1 MSIRCLAIDDEP
13 LALDKLKKYIERIP
27 YLELVASCA
36 CASDAMQVMAENTV
50 DAIFL
55 DINMPDI
62 NGVDFVKGLADPPMI
77 VFITAYSEHAV
88 ESYKLRA
95 VDYLLK
101 PYSFVD
107 FQRAAE
113 LIQSRFLARQND
125 NVSRQDD
132 DFIFLKVDYR
142 YVRVKYSDIVYIE
155 GMNEYL
161 KVHTVSGEHL
171 LVHTTFKQL
180 NGYLPEYFLQ
190 VHRSYVVNVKRIIE
204 VERSVILLEGNKH
217 ISVSDSNKDAFM
229 SYINQHARCQEMI

>member
-142 YVRVKYSDIVYIE
+142 YVRVKFSDIVYIE

-161 KVHTVSGEHL
+161 KVHTVSGDHL

-217 ISVSDSNKDAFM
+217 ISVSDSNKEAFM
-229 SYINQHARCQEMI
+229 SYINQHAVKK

>member
-13 LALDKLKKYIERIP
+13 LALDKLKKYIECIP

-113 LIQSRFLARQND
+113 LIQSRFLARQNG

-142 YVRVKYSDIVYIE
+142 YVRVKFSDIVYIE

-161 KVHTVSGEHL
+161 KVHTVSGDHL

-190 VHRSYVVNVKRIIE
+190 VHRSYVVNVNRIIE

-217 ISVSDSNKDAFM
+217 ISVSDSNKEAFM
-229 SYINQHARCQEMI
+229 SYINQHAVKK

>member
-27 YLELVASCA
+27 YLELVAACA

-107 FQRAAE
+107 FQKAAE
-113 LIQSRFLARQND
+113 LIQSRFLARQNG

-142 YVRVKYSDIVYIE
+142 YVRVKFSDIVYIE

-229 SYINQHARCQEMI
+229 SYINQHAVKK

>member
-107 FQRAAE
+107 FQRAA
-113 LIQSRFLARQND
+113 
-125 NVSRQDD
+125 
-132 DFIFLKVDYR
+132 
-142 YVRVKYSDIVYIE
+142 
-155 GMNEYL
+155 
-161 KVHTVSGEHL
+161 
-171 LVHTTFKQL
+171 
-180 NGYLPEYFLQ
+180 
-190 VHRSYVVNVKRIIE
+190 
-204 VERSVILLEGNKH
+204 
-217 ISVSDSNKDAFM
+217 
-229 SYINQHARCQEMI
+229 

>member
-27 YLELVASCA
+27 YLELVAACA
-36 CASDAMQVMAENTV
+36 CASDALQVMAENTV

-107 FQRAAE
+107 FQKAAE
-113 LIQSRFLARQND
+113 LIQSRFLARQNG

-142 YVRVKYSDIVYIE
+142 YVRVKFSDIVYIE

-229 SYINQHARCQEMI
+229 SYINQHAVKK

>member
-1 MSIRCLAIDDEP
+1 MNIRCLAIDDEP
-13 LALDKLKKYIERIP
+13 MALDKLKNYIERVP
-27 YLELVASCA
+27 YLELVAA
-36 CASDAMQVMAENTV
+36 CTCPSEAMQVMSEDTV

-62 NGVDFVKGLADPPMI
+62 NGVDFVRGLADPPLI
-77 VFITAYSEHAV
+77 VFITAYAEHAV

-95 VDYLLK
+95 VDSLLK
-101 PYSFVD
+101 PDSVVD

-113 LIQSRFLARQND
+113 LIKSRFAAKQD
-125 NVSRQDD
+125 EVASKSDD

-142 YVRVKYSDIVYIE
+142 YVRVKFSDIVYIE

-161 KVHTVSGEHL
+161 KIHTVSGEHL

-180 NGYLPEYFLQ
+180 NGYIPEYFLQ

-229 SYINQHARCQEMI
+229 SYINQHAVKK

>member
-1 MSIRCLAIDDEP
+1 MNIRCLAIDDEP
-13 LALDKLKKYIERIP
+13 MALDKLKNYIERVP
-27 YLELVASCA
+27 YLELVAACA
-36 CASDAMQVMAENTV
+36 CPSEAMQVMSENAV

-62 NGVDFVKGLADPPMI
+62 NGVDFVKGLADPPLI

-113 LIQSRFLARQND
+113 LIKSRFTAK
-125 NVSRQDD
+125 QDEVASKPED

-142 YVRVKYSDIVYIE
+142 YVRVKFSDIVYIE

-161 KVHTVSGEHL
+161 KIHTISGDHL

-190 VHRSYVVNVKRIIE
+190 VHRSYVVNVKHIIE

-229 SYINQHARCQEMI
+229 SYINQHAVKK

>member
-36 CASDAMQVMAENTV
+36 CASDAMQVMAENTI

-62 NGVDFVKGLADPPMI
+62 NGVDFVKGLADPPLI
-77 VFITAYSEHAV
+77 VFITAYSEHAI

-107 FQRAAE
+107 FQKAAE
-113 LIQSRFLARQND
+113 LIQSRFLARQNG

-142 YVRVKYSDIVYIE
+142 YVRVKFSDIVYIE

-161 KVHTVSGEHL
+161 KAHTVSGDHL

-217 ISVSDSNKDAFM
+217 ISVSDSNKDMFM
-229 SYINQHARCQEMI
+229 SYVNQHAVKK

>member
-88 ESYKLRA
+88 ESYRLRA

-107 FQRAAE
+107 FQKAAE
-113 LIQSRFLARQND
+113 LIQGRFLARQNG

-142 YVRVKYSDIVYIE
+142 YVRVKFSDIVYIE

-161 KVHTVSGEHL
+161 KVHTVSGDHL

-217 ISVSDSNKDAFM
+217 ISVSDSNKEAFM
-229 SYINQHARCQEMI
+229 SYINQHAVKK

>member
-27 YLELVASCA
+27 YLELVVSCA

-107 FQRAAE
+107 FQKAAE
-113 LIQSRFLARQND
+113 LIQSRFLARQNG

-142 YVRVKYSDIVYIE
+142 YVRVKFSDIVYIE

-190 VHRSYVVNVKRIIE
+190 VHRSYVINVNYISE
-204 VERSVILLEGNKH
+204 VERSVVLLENGKH
-217 ISVSDSNKDAFM
+217 ISISDGNKDNFM
-229 SYINQHARCQEMI
+229 SYLKNRSVTK

>member
-62 NGVDFVKGLADPPMI
+62 NGVDFVKGLADPPLI
-77 VFITAYSEHAV
+77 VFITAYSEHAI

-107 FQRAAE
+107 FQKAAE
-113 LIQSRFLARQND
+113 LIQSRFLARQNG

-132 DFIFLKVDYR
+132 DFIFLKVDYH
-142 YVRVKYSDIVYIE
+142 YVRVKFNDIVYIE

-161 KVHTVSGEHL
+161 KVHTVSGDHL

-229 SYINQHARCQEMI
+229 SYVNQHAVKK

>member
-62 NGVDFVKGLADPPMI
+62 NGVDFVKGLADPPLI
-77 VFITAYSEHAV
+77 VFITAYSEHAI

-107 FQRAAE
+107 FQKAAE
-113 LIQSRFLARQND
+113 LIQSRFLARQNG

-142 YVRVKYSDIVYIE
+142 YVRVKFSDIVYIE

-161 KVHTVSGEHL
+161 KVHTVSGDHL

-180 NGYLPEYFLQ
+180 NGYLPEYFFQ

-229 SYINQHARCQEMI
+229 SYVNQHAVKK

>member
-229 SYINQHARCQEMI
+229 SYINQHAVKK

>member
-36 CASDAMQVMAENTV
+36 CASDAMQVMAENTI

-62 NGVDFVKGLADPPMI
+62 NGVDFVKGLADPPLI
-77 VFITAYSEHAV
+77 VFITAYSEHAI

-107 FQRAAE
+107 FQKAAE
-113 LIQSRFLARQND
+113 LIQSRFLARQNG

-142 YVRVKYSDIVYIE
+142 YVRVKFSDIVYIE

-161 KVHTVSGEHL
+161 KVHTVSGDHL

-204 VERSVILLEGNKH
+204 VERSVILLERNKH
-217 ISVSDSNKDAFM
+217 IPASDSNKDAFM
-229 SYINQHARCQEMI
+229 SYVNQHAVKK

>member
-1 MSIRCLAIDDEP
+1 MNIRCLAIDDEP
-13 LALDKLKKYIERIP
+13 MALDKLKNYIERVP
-27 YLELVASCA
+27 YLELVAA
-36 CASDAMQVMAENTV
+36 CTCPSEAMQVMSEDTV

-62 NGVDFVKGLADPPMI
+62 NGVDFVRGLADPPLI
-77 VFITAYSEHAV
+77 VFITAYAEHAV

-101 PYSFVD
+101 PDSVVD

-113 LIQSRFLARQND
+113 LIKSRFAAKQD
-125 NVSRQDD
+125 EVASKSDD

-142 YVRVKYSDIVYIE
+142 YVRVKFSDIVYIE

-161 KVHTVSGEHL
+161 KIHTVSGEHL

-180 NGYLPEYFLQ
+180 NGYIPEYFLQ

-229 SYINQHARCQEMI
+229 SYINQHAVKK